1 MDMYGIS
8 NAVMEENTLHGR
20 MANER
25 AAAQANFKIAQ
36 TAFNKTIADTKG
48 RDTSRNETE
57 EATNVSDIQNVIM
70 TGKGIAQGAKGA
82 FRGGQAAVQSS
93 QAAAA
98 AAEPAAGAALAS
110 ARDLN
115 PTGLTQAGEAA
126 EAVGGD
132 SGMLSSAASAVKS
145 GASAAG
151 SALLGGAQTTG
162 TALAGGARGAVSGL
176 NEAGGGLSLPEA
188 LGGTGLKGLNAET
201 QLQAAGTLRS
211 VAGGGE
217 GLAGV
222 EGIIQKGLVK
232 AGGGEALGFVGAK
245 AFGAAGGLIDAG
257 GEINSLIKTDGKSG
271 FTRVNSA
278 TGQRVKE
285 SGLDI
290 AGELTTE
297 AGSALDVASAFTGGL
312 LVPFAAAVSLAGA
325 GLSVVGSIEDEK
337 SDDKS
342 VGLKSDGTTD
352 ASAAP
357 KLAAAP
363 ISQAYAS
370 LGFVGNMSHSSM
382 ANIA

>member
-48 RDTSRNETE
+48 RDTTRNETE

-70 TGKGIAQGAKGA
+70 SGKGIGQGAKGA

-93 QAAAA
+93 RAAAA
-98 AAEPAAGAALAS
+98 AAEPVAGAALAS

-115 PTGLTQAGEAA
+115 PTGLTQAGEAVA
-126 EAVGGD
+126 DEGR
-132 SGMLSSAASAVKS
+132 LSSAASAVKS
-145 GASAAG
+145 GASAVG

-245 AFGAAGGLIDAG
+245 AFGAAGGIIDAG
-257 GEINSLIKTDGKSG
+257 GEINSLIKTGGKSG

-325 GLSVVGSIEDEK
+325 GLSVVGGIEDEK

-357 KLAAAP
+357 TLAAAP

-370 LGFVGNMSHSSM
+370 LGFVGNMTHSPM

>member
-20 MANER
+20 AALEKAQREADLKIATGVFNQTIRDTKSRDTTANE
-25 AAAQANFKIAQ
+25 
-36 TAFNKTIADTKG
+36 KT
-48 RDTSRNETE
+48 
-57 EATNVSDIQNVIM
+57 EAENVSDIQNVIQ
-70 TGKGIAQGAKGA
+70 TGKGLVRGAQGAYAGA
-82 FRGGQAAVQSS
+82 RDAVQTSV
-93 QAAAA
+93 AAQRD
-98 AAEPAAGAALAS
+98 AGAAEGVLAS

-115 PTGLTQAGEAA
+115 PMGITQSGEA
-126 EAVGGD
+126 
-132 SGMLSSAASAVKS
+132 LSSESSLAS
-145 GASAAG
+145 GART
-151 SALLGGAQTTG
+151 LGG
-162 TALAGGARGAVSGL
+162 ALAGGARTTGAGLAGAGRGFISGAD
-176 NEAGGGLSLPEA
+176 EAF
-188 LGGTGLKGLNAET
+188 GGTA
-201 QLQAAGTLRS
+201 LRGITKS

-217 GLAGV
+217 GLSGV

-245 AFGAAGGLIDAG
+245 AFGAAGGIMDAG

-271 FTRVNSA
+271 FTRVDSA
-278 TGQRVKE
+278 TGKRVKE

-325 GLSVVGSIEDEK
+325 GLSVAGGIEDEK

-342 VGLKSDGTTD
+342 VGIKSDGSTD
-352 ASAAP
+352 ASKAP

-363 ISQAYAS
+363 ISQAFTS
-370 LGFVGNMSHSSM
+370 LGFVGNMSHNPI

>member
-25 AAAQANFKIAQ
+25 AARQANLKVAN
-36 TAFNKTIADTKG
+36 TAFNQTIRDTKG
-48 RDTSRNETE
+48 RDSTANETT
-57 EATNVSDIQNVIM
+57 EAENVSDIQNVIM
-70 TGKGIAQGAKGA
+70 TGKGGAQGARGA
-82 FRGGQAAVQSS
+82 LRGGQAAVQTSI
-93 QAAAA
+93 AAQG
-98 AAEPAAGAALAS
+98 AEGAGAGGLLS

-115 PTGLTQAGEAA
+115 PAGLTQTGEA
-126 EAVGGD
+126 
-132 SGMLSSAASAVKS
+132 LSSESSLAS
-145 GASAAG
+145 GART
-151 SALLGGAQTTG
+151 LGG
-162 TALAGGARGAVSGL
+162 ALAGGARTTGAALSGGASGAVSGL
-176 NEAGGGLSLPEA
+176 NEAGGGLSLPA
-188 LGGTGLKGLNAET
+188 SVGGTGLKGLGAET
-201 QLQAAGTLRS
+201 QLQEAGTLRS

-217 GLAGV
+217 GLSGV

-245 AFGAAGGLIDAG
+245 AFGAAGGIIDAG

-285 SGLDI
+285 SGLDV

-312 LVPFAAAVSLAGA
+312 LVPFAAAVSLVGA
-325 GLSVVGSIEDEK
+325 GLSVAGGIEDEK

-342 VGLKSDGTTD
+342 VGIKSDGTTD
-352 ASAAP
+352 ASKAP
-357 KLAAAP
+357 KLAAQP
-363 ISQAYAS
+363 VSQAFAS
-370 LGFVGNMSHSSM
+370 LGFVGNMSHNPI